1 MRDYINF
8 NWQEYAQAQQ
18 QQQRAQD
25 VAALRRYD
33 AIYQDPNS
41 DDHQREQARRI
52 AWNIAVNQLGIPPHQ
67 ANQSYPDPSEQRG
80 NAWSMMDND
89 LAGMFTLLNLGYD
102 PANAAL
108 DMVNSIGNEP
118 NEALARMNA
127 IGMIGGASGRPTW

>member
-8 NWQEYAQAQQ
+8 NWQEYAQAQ

-41 DDHQREQARRI
+41 NDHQREQARRI

-80 NAWSMMDND
+80 NAWSMMPDNITQ
-89 LAGMFTLLNLGYD
+89 MFTLLNLGYD
-102 PANAAL
+102 PATAAL
-108 DMVNSIGNEP
+108 DRMNSIGNEP
-118 NEALARMNA
+118 NEALERANN
-127 IGMIGGASGRPTW
+127 IGMVGWPSIRVTW